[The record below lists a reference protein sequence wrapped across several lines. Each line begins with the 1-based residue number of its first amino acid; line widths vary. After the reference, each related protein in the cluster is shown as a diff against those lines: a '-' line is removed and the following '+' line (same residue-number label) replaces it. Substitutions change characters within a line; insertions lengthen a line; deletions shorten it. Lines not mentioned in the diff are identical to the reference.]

1 MVRRNARPT
10 DVAGIGRKRALV
22 PSTVTGQRMTIRRYT
37 VCFRDGRHPHDP
49 RCRPPPSCA
58 RPAAIRPHR
67 ALAAHPRGVSLEALA
82 PRAVH
87 LRRRP
92 PGRRGFRCPSDLHR
106 RRRRRH
112 RPDARAARRLRDPRD
127 AGVDVQGRHQP
138 DGLRCGR
145 PEGRTHPDARLP
157 RRLPRLG
164 RRTVARADRPGALD
178 EAVDLLVLAT
188 GHAGARAGT
197 LPAVHDRLRLRQRR
211 RDQSSGRTER

>member
-10 DVAGIGRKRALV
+10 DVAGIGRRALV

-49 RCRPPPSCA
+49 RCRPPPSRTA
-58 RPAAIRPHR
+58 RRYPP
-67 ALAAHPRGVSLEALA
+67 A
-82 PRAVH
+82 PRACRPSPRSVTKH
-87 LRRRP
+87 WRRALFTSP
-92 PGRRGFRCPSDLHR
+92 PACSRRGFRCPSDLHR

-164 RRTVARADRPGALD
+164 RRTVARADRPGA
-178 EAVDLLVLAT
+178 
-188 GHAGARAGT
+188 G
-197 LPAVHDRLRLRQRR
+197 
-211 RDQSSGRTER
+211 